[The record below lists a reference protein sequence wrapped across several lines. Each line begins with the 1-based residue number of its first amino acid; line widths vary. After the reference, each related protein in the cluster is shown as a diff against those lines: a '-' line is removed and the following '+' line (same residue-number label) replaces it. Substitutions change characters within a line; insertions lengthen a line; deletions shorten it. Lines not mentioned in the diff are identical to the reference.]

1 MATTET
7 LAPTAALETLGE
19 GQAVNVMTVRQLMW
33 QRFKRN
39 KLAIAGGIIL
49 IVLYLSAIFAGFLSP
64 YYVTHTHSE
73 HSNAK
78 PNGIHIF
85 RDGKLVR
92 PFVYGFNVS
101 LDQKTMQFVFET
113 TEETYPLRFFAKG
126 DPYKLLSLFP
136 TERHLFVVDEPGKL
150 FLMGTDPLGRDMFTR
165 ILYGARVS
173 LTIGLVGVVLSIAI
187 GSIVGTIAGMLG
199 GVADNILM
207 RIVEVLMSFPRLPL
221 WMSLAAVIPAGTNS
235 IQTYFGM
242 TVVLSIVNWGG
253 LARQVRAKVLSL
265 RENDFVKAARL
276 QNCNGARIVLKHLFP
291 NTASHVIVVGTL
303 AIPGMILGE
312 TALSFLGL
320 GIRPPMTSWGLLLSN
335 AQKMRVLVLQPW
347 LLWPIVPVMIAAI
360 AYNMLGDGLRDAAD
374 PFAAE

>member
-1 MATTET
+1 MTTT
-7 LAPTAALETLGE
+7 DALASSMEQV
-19 GQAVNVMTVRQLMW
+19 QAVNVMTVRQLMW

-49 IVLYLSAIFAGFLSP
+49 IVMYTSAIFAGFLSP
-64 YYVTHTHSE
+64 YFVTHTHSE

-78 PNGIHIF
+78 ANGVHIF
-85 RDGKLVR
+85 REGKLVR

-101 LDQKTMQFVFET
+101 LDMKTMQMVFER
-113 TEETYPLRFFAKG
+113 TEDTYPVRFFAKG
-126 DPYKLLSLFP
+126 DPYKLLGLFP
-136 TERHLFVVDEPGKL
+136 AERHLFVVDEPGKV

-173 LTIGLVGVVLSIAI
+173 LTVGLVGVALSIAI

-199 GVADNILM
+199 GAVDNIVM

-265 RENDFVKAARL
+265 RENDFVAAARL
-276 QNCNGARIVLKHLFP
+276 QNCSGARIVFKHLFP
-291 NTASHVIVVGTL
+291 NTVSHVIVVGTL

-320 GIRPPMTSWGLLLSN
+320 GIRPPMTSWGLLLSA

-360 AYNMLGDGLRDAAD
+360 SYNMLGDGLRDAAD